1 MNGNSAADDA
11 RVARV
16 GYACALSA
24 YGLWGF
30 LPSYFKFLDG
40 VDADLIVAHRIVWS
54 VIFVGIFLW
63 AVGRMGE
70 VVAILRTPGQLVR
83 LALSATV
90 ISVNWLIF
98 VWAISEARVLE
109 VSFGYFI
116 NPLVSVALGMVL
128 LGERLTRWQMAAV
141 SVAVLGIAVQAVEL
155 GGLPWVSLSVAF
167 SFGFYGYLRKTVA
180 VGASPGLM
188 VEVLLLSPLAFGYL
202 AYSSWGD
209 ETALS
214 YSALT
219 WALLVGAGVVTAVPL
234 ILFAAG
240 ARRLP
245 MKTLGLLQYLAPSI
259 QFIMAV
265 TVYDEPLDLPHLIS
279 FVLIWLSLAI
289 FSLGSYRDRAS

>member
-1 MNGNSAADDA
+1 MNGTSAADDA
-11 RVARV
+11 HAARI

-54 VIFVGIFLW
+54 VIFVGVFLW

-70 VVAILRTPGQLVR
+70 VVAILRTPDQWVR

-98 VWAISEARVLE
+98 VWAIGEARVLE

-167 SFGFYGYLRKTVA
+167 SFGFYGYLRKTVP

-202 AYSSWGD
+202 AYSSWGED
-209 ETALS
+209 ITIS
-214 YSALT
+214 HSAVT
-219 WALLVGAGVVTAVPL
+219 WALLIGGGVVTAVPL

-265 TVYDEPLDLPHLIS
+265 AVYNEPLDLPHLIS
-279 FVLIWLSLAI
+279 FVLIWLSLAV